1 MPVRALSLIS
11 AAIVFSVL
19 LSGCEV
25 LSDASFI
32 QAMGGV
38 AQSAGQYKQC
48 LRGAVAANSGAA
60 VAACSNQ
67 YNEDTAQQ
75 IAQINQ
81 Q

>member
-1 MPVRALSLIS
+1 MSVRTLTLIFTVITFS
-11 AAIVFSVL
+11 AS

-25 LSDASFI
+25 LSDPSFI

-60 VAACSNQ
+60 VTACSNQ

-75 IAQINQ
+75 IAQIN
-81 Q
+81 